1 MIFKFGIFS
10 SPVAS
15 TTFRAAIVSRGVFLG
30 DLSSVLQG
38 KDGGFPIAT
47 GPAEGRCFFL
57 FSTSQI
63 QKTKKHLHRNESTL
77 CFFIFFQRRQG
88 EFL

>member
-15 TTFRAAIVSRGVFLG
+15 ITFRAAIVSRGVFLG

-47 GPAEGRCFFL
+47 GPAEGRCFF
-57 FSTSQI
+57 
-63 QKTKKHLHRNESTL
+63 
-77 CFFIFFQRRQG
+77 FF
-88 EFL
+88 

>member
-30 DLSSVLQG
+30 DLSSSVLQG

-57 FSTSQI
+57 IF
-63 QKTKKHLHRNESTL
+63 NESNPKNKKTPS
-77 CFFIFFQRRQG
+77 QK
-88 EFL
+88 

>member
-15 TTFRAAIVSRGVFLG
+15 ITFRAAIVSRGVFLG
-30 DLSSVLQG
+30 DTSSVLQG

-47 GPAEGRCFFL
+47 GPAEGRCFF
-57 FSTSQI
+57 F
-63 QKTKKHLHRNESTL
+63 
-77 CFFIFFQRRQG
+77 
-88 EFL
+88 

>member
-15 TTFRAAIVSRGVFLG
+15 ITFRAAIVSRGVFLG
-30 DLSSVLQG
+30 DTSSVLQG

-47 GPAEGRCFFL
+47 GPAEGRCFF
-57 FSTSQI
+57 FDFQRVKS
-63 QKTKKHLHRNESTL
+63 KKHKKPHRNESTI
-77 CFFIFFQRRQG
+77 CFSIFFQRRQG
-88 EFL
+88 EFF